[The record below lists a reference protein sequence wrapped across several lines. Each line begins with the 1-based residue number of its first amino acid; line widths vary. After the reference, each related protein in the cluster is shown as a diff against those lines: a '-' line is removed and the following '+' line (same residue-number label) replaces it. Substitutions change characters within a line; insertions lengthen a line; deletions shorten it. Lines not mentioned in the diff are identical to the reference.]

1 MDEGGRSHFVVEVED
16 LGHRITILRET
27 IMNLHQTLETKSA
40 EISNNNNIL
49 GNSRQV
55 LHDTENALI
64 IRTPSDEELLS
75 NPELAYQQITALRS
89 QLTSLSKVESNLT
102 GLKPDTLDSCSSLV
116 PYNQSSEIVSTLQIW
131 QNVFEDTLGRYH
143 RLSSLLASQHAKEMA
158 LKVWENQIDQAASSL
173 STPLSSSYEEIGE
186 QMSLGDIHRTLL
198 MHNQQ
203 QLMVRQPSPHAVAV
217 QKLTKKNH
225 NILEKIDNR
234 NGILRNR
241 QILWDTY
248 TLDMNKLTSW
258 IREMEKEKQM
268 LNLKHVAL
276 IRLPKLLRKIQSL
289 LEKIPTGEKLF
300 KQLSSVQSDLKTSF
314 NSSVLHSVKSEL
326 HNRQVTTF
334 FFLPYLIITFNYIS
348 NSLSG
353 KTLKSQSRPANLERP
368 PKKTGAALN

>member
-27 IMNLHQTLETKSA
+27 IINLHQTLETKSA
-40 EISNNNNIL
+40 EISNNNNVL
-49 GNSRQV
+49 ENSRQV

-64 IRTPSDEELLS
+64 TRPPSDEELIS
-75 NPELAYQQITALRS
+75 NPELAYQQITALKT

-102 GLKPDTLDSCSSLV
+102 GLKPTNTDPCTSLV

-131 QNVFEDTLGRYH
+131 QNVFEDALARYH
-143 RLSSLLASQHAKEMA
+143 RLSSLLASHHAKEMA
-158 LKVWENQIDQAASSL
+158 LKVWENQMDQAATSL

-198 MHNQQ
+198 LHNQQ
-203 QLMVRQPSPHAVAV
+203 QLMVRQPSPHAGAV
-217 QKLTKKNH
+217 QELTKKNQ

-234 NGILRNR
+234 NGILRQR

-248 TLDMNKLTSW
+248 SLDLNKLTAW
-258 IREMEKEKQM
+258 IRDMEREKQM

-276 IRLPKLLRKIQSL
+276 IRLPKLLRKIQIL
-289 LEKIPTGEKLF
+289 LEKIPAGEKLY
-300 KQLSSVQSDLKTSF
+300 KQLVSVQSDLKTSF

-326 HNRQVTTF
+326 HSCQVNI
-334 FFLPYLIITFNYIS
+334 LY
-348 NSLSG
+348 
-353 KTLKSQSRPANLERP
+353 
-368 PKKTGAALN
+368 

>member
-16 LGHRITILRET
+16 LGHRISILRET

-40 EISNNNNIL
+40 EISNNNNVL
-49 GNSRQV
+49 ENARHV

-64 IRTPSDEELLS
+64 SRPPSDEELIS
-75 NPELAYQQITALRS
+75 NTELAYQQITALKT

-102 GLKPDTLDSCSSLV
+102 GLKPETIDPCTALV

-131 QNVFEDTLGRYH
+131 QNVFEDALARYH
-143 RLSSLLASQHAKEMA
+143 RLSSLLASHHAKEMA
-158 LKVWENQIDQAASSL
+158 LKVWENQMDQAATSL

-198 MHNQQ
+198 LHNQQ
-203 QLMVRQPSPHAVAV
+203 QLMVRQPSPHAGAV
-217 QKLTKKNH
+217 QELTKKNQ

-234 NGILRNR
+234 NGILRQR

-248 TLDMNKLTSW
+248 SLDLNKLTAW
-258 IREMEKEKQM
+258 IRDMEREKQM

-276 IRLPKLLRKIQSL
+276 VRLPKLLRKIQIL
-289 LEKIPTGEKLF
+289 LEKIPAGEKLY
-300 KQLSSVQSDLKTSF
+300 KQLVSVQSDLKTSF

-326 HNRQVTTF
+326 HSCQV
-334 FFLPYLIITFNYIS
+334 NIS
-348 NSLSG
+348 C
-353 KTLKSQSRPANLERP
+353 LEYSD
-368 PKKTGAALN
+368 L